1 MNTVANDEAC
11 LSIKAKHIG
20 PIMELEGKL
29 SPKGQNLLFATSGTG
44 KSFISRALRAL
55 DGPIEE
61 GEKDIDPADVVSE
74 ESSDGALSLL
84 EGTAEITKIAFD
96 KIFGL
101 VTRSPSQYNAK
112 RRPVG
117 AGGHL
122 ALRLSQEGG
131 PPSVLE
137 RGQLSARSSGAER
150 AAPRHEPR
158 WQDVGGKPLECR
170 YRDGLQRG
178 G

>member
-1 MNTVANDEAC
+1 MNTTANDVPC

-61 GEKDIDPADVVSE
+61 SEKDIDPADVVSE
-74 ESSDGALSLL
+74 ESSHGALSLL

-96 KIFGL
+96 KTFGFI
-101 VTRSPSQYNAK
+101 TRNPD
-112 RRPVG
+112 RT
-117 AGGHL
+117 
-122 ALRLSQEGG
+122 
-131 PPSVLE
+131 
-137 RGQLSARSSGAER
+137 
-150 AAPRHEPR
+150 
-158 WQDVGGKPLECR
+158 
-170 YRDGLQRG
+170 GLG
-178 G
+178 